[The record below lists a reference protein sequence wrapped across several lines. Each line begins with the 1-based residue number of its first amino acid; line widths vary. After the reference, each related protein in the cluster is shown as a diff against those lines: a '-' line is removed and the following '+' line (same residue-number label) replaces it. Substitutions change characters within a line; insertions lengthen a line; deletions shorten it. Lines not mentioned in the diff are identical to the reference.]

1 MDTRI
6 VDVLEACYGEEL
18 SLVGQDVGALEERV
32 TVLMREWG
40 RGLLQRVVSQGRHGY
55 RGSGMACGCGGW
67 KRFVGYRLKSLHT
80 TVGWIEVRRAY
91 YYCSACGTGESP
103 YDRISGL
110 GSESLSVGLAR
121 ACCTVAVASSF
132 SESSRMIE
140 ALFGQ
145 KVSANTVERLVHH
158 VGSTLADQH
167 RQSLET
173 CLKDRQPPSCDT
185 PPKRLYL
192 AADGTI
198 VHERDGWHESKVGCV
213 SWEDARG
220 VRRQRYVG
228 GFEQAERFGQFLWW
242 QACRCG
248 LREAVEIVYLGDGAA
263 WVRGLHDKHWR
274 RAVFIVDWYHAQE
287 HIWDCA
293 KILWGEGSE
302 PAAQWAGRC
311 CGWLWEGW
319 TRKVLGELA
328 RQRKRHRGRKR
339 KAIED
344 LSRYLRVNEEQMR
357 YDVFR
362 AKGYAIGSGMV
373 EGACKHVVGDRLKR
387 SGMIWS
393 RAGSSATLAL
403 RICWLNHEWDQLW
416 QQKPLAA

>member
-6 VDVLEACYGEEL
+6 LDVLEACYGEEL
-18 SLVGQDVGALEERV
+18 SLLREDLGALEEKMSLLV
-32 TVLMREWG
+32 REWG
-40 RGLLQRVVSQGRHGY
+40 RGLLQRVVAQGSLGY
-55 RGSGMACGCGGW
+55 QGSGRACACGGW
-67 KRFVGYRLKSLHT
+67 SRFVGYRRKNLHT

-91 YYCSACGTGESP
+91 YYCSVCGTGVSP
-103 YDRISGL
+103 YDQASGL
-110 GSESLSVGLAR
+110 GREALSVGLAK
-121 ACCTVAVASSF
+121 ACCTVAVGSSF
-132 SESSRMIE
+132 SESSRLME

-145 KVSANTVERLVHH
+145 KVSANTIERLVHH
-158 VGSTLADQH
+158 VGSAWAAQQ
-167 RQSLET
+167 RQNLEKCLQTRHPPT
-173 CLKDRQPPSCDT
+173 CAA

-192 AADGTI
+192 AADGTT
-198 VHERDGWHESKVGCV
+198 VHERDGWHESKVGCLR
-213 SWEDARG
+213 WQDGQG
-220 VRRQRYVG
+220 VCHQSYVG
-228 GFEQAERFGQFLWW
+228 GFEDAQQFGQFLWW

-248 LREAVEIVYLGDGAA
+248 LREAEEVVYLGDGAA
-263 WVRGLHDKHWR
+263 WVRGLQDRHWR

-293 KILWGEGSE
+293 QVLWGEGTQPTTRWGE
-302 PAAQWAGRC
+302 RYV
-311 CGWLWEGW
+311 GWLWEGR
-319 TRKVLGELA
+319 TRKVLRELA
-328 RQRKRHRGRKR
+328 QQHQRHRGRKR

-344 LSRYLRVNEEQMR
+344 LRRYIQVNEEQMR

-362 AKGYAIGSGMV
+362 ARGYSIGSGMV

>member
-6 VDVLEACYGEEL
+6 VDLLEACYGEEL
-18 SLVGQDVGALEERV
+18 SLLRGDLGALEERV
-32 TVLMREWG
+32 TALMREWG
-40 RGLLQRVVSQGRHGY
+40 RGLLQRVVAQDSLGY
-55 RGSGMACGCGGW
+55 QGSGMACPCGGW
-67 KRFVGYRLKSLHT
+67 SRFVGYRRKTIHT
-80 TVGWIEVRRAY
+80 TVGWIEIRRAY
-91 YYCSACGTGESP
+91 YYCSACGTGQSP
-103 YDRISGL
+103 YDRRSGL

-132 SESSRMIE
+132 RESSRMIE

-145 KVSANTVERLVHH
+145 KVSANTIERLVHH
-158 VGSTLADQH
+158 VGATLADQQ
-167 RQSLET
+167 RQSLEQG
-173 CLKDRQPPSCDT
+173 LKARQPPSCDT

-192 AADGTI
+192 AADGTT
-198 VHERDGWHESKVGCV
+198 VHERDGWHESKVGCLRG
-213 SWEDARG
+213 EEARG
-220 VRRQRYVG
+220 VRHQYYVG
-228 GFEQAERFGQFLWW
+228 GFEDAQRFGQFLWW

-263 WVRGLHDKHWR
+263 WIRGLRDQHWR

-293 KILWGEGSE
+293 KLLWGEGSE
-302 PAAQWAGRC
+302 STARWAKRC
-311 CGWLWEGW
+311 VGWLWEGW
-319 TRKVLGELA
+319 TRKVLRELA

-344 LSRYLRVNEEQMR
+344 LCRYLRVNEEQMR

-362 AKGYAIGSGMV
+362 AQGYSIGSGMV

-403 RICWLNHEWDQLW
+403 RICWLNNEWDQLW